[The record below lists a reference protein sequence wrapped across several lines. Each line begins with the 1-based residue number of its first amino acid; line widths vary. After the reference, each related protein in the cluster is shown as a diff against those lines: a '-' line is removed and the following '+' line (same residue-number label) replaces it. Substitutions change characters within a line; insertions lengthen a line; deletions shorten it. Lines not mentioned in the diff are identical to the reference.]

1 MSRTIQVNECAHCGT
16 PFSGVPEERFCCRGC
31 KFVWR
36 VIHDNGLDQFYQI
49 RGKATLPPAGAS
61 VFNQTA
67 QRAIKSAQS
76 ALEEKSENEIVRGE
90 FRLEGISCLA
100 CVWLIDAVYKREPGA
115 IDIKIDSQA
124 GQVLLIWRREIFK
137 MAKFGLVLR
146 QLGYR
151 IAPLDADTEQ
161 RPQSHQLVSRLG
173 ICAFLLLNTMLFTLP
188 GYLGMGGDFFLS
200 PLFHM
205 LGAFFATMSIIV
217 GGGYFFRRA
226 WQSLLCQ
233 VLHIDLPISLGLLA
247 AYAGSLVGW
256 ATGFTSLIYF
266 DFVSTFVFLMLV
278 GRWLQEHTL
287 ERNHAIL
294 RKQNQDLQDVALLG
308 GPRDGER
315 VAVETL
321 TAGQVYN
328 IEPGGINPVAAELL
342 DPAASLSMEWITG
355 EPHPVLWPTNKI
367 VPAGAINLSM
377 GRPAFKAR
385 ENWHDSTLF
394 TLLAHK
400 EPQFQNKRLQAI
412 LKYYVLAVLGIAF
425 LGGLAWVAFTGEL
438 LLALQVLTSVLIVS
452 CPCALGVALPL
463 CDTFANARLRKLGLY
478 IKSNHIWER
487 LRQVKSVIFDK
498 TGTLT
503 LSTPRL
509 LNELDLHQ
517 LNDEAM
523 LALFVMVDRH
533 PHPLARSLRE
543 VLLAQRGKPPIPPA
557 AEDVTEYIG
566 RGLAWQDA
574 RKNRW
579 TLGQAN
585 WEATPDAK
593 NHHAHR
599 AVLRK
604 NGTFVAGFDF
614 SEDVRDD
621 ALEATRQF
629 KRMHLETVILS
640 GDIDARV
647 QRVAS
652 ALNLPAHA
660 AFGNCSSKDKADWI
674 QNHAHDSAL
683 MIGDG
688 ANDRLA
694 FKHAICRGTPV
705 AEQGILESASDFFF
719 FGRSLR
725 SLPELFN
732 TARRRRLTVATIFT
746 TAVVYNVAAVSI
758 CLAGWMHPLL
768 AAVLMPSSSLATL
781 GIAYL
786 NLGRPNPSQNYTVR
800 E

>member
-1 MSRTIQVNECAHCGT
+1 MKRRIQVNECAHCGT
-16 PFSGVPEERFCCRGC
+16 LFSAAREARFCCRGC
-31 KFVWR
+31 KCVGK
-36 VIHDNGLDQFYQI
+36 VIHDNGLDRFYQI
-49 RGKATLPPAGAS
+49 REKTTLPPARTS
-61 VFNQTA
+61 VFRHTK
-67 QRAIKSAQS
+67 QRAIKFAQGT
-76 ALEEKSENEIVRGE
+76 LEGKSENAIVRGE
-90 FRLEGISCLA
+90 FRLEGISCPA
-100 CVWLIDAVYKREPGA
+100 CLWLIDAVFKREPGA
-115 IDIKIDSQA
+115 IEIKIDSQA
-124 GQVLLIWRREIFK
+124 GQVLLIWRREIFN
-137 MAKFGLVLR
+137 MAKFGLALR

-151 IAPLDADTEQ
+151 IAPLDAGIEK
-161 RPQSHQLVSRLG
+161 RAQSHQLASRLR
-173 ICAFLLLNTMLFTLP
+173 ICAFLLLNNMLFTLP
-188 GYLGMGGDFFLS
+188 GYFGMGGDFFIG

-205 LGAFFATMSIIV
+205 LGAFFATLSIIV

-247 AYAGSLVGW
+247 AYTGSLLGW

-266 DFVSTFVFLMLV
+266 DFVSAFVFLMLL

-287 ERNHAIL
+287 ERKHAIL
-294 RKQNQDLQDVALLG
+294 QKQNQNLQDVILLG
-308 GPRDGER
+308 GSRDGER

-321 TAGQVYN
+321 TAEQVYRV
-328 IEPGGINPVAAELL
+328 EPGGINPVAAELL
-342 DPAASLSMEWITG
+342 DPAAFLNMEWITG
-355 EPHPVLWPTNKI
+355 ETHPVLWPTNKI

-377 GRPAFKAR
+377 ARPAFKAR
-385 ENWHDSTLF
+385 ENWRDSTLY
-394 TLLAHK
+394 TLLTNK
-400 EPQFQNKRLQAI
+400 EPQFQNTRLQ
-412 LKYYVLAVLGIAF
+412 LVLRYYILAVLGTAF

-438 LLALQVLTSVLIVS
+438 LLALQVFTSVLIVS

-463 CDTFANARLRKLGLY
+463 CDTFADARLRKLGLY
-478 IKSNHIWER
+478 IKSNNIWER
-487 LRQVKSVIFDK
+487 LRQVKCVIFDK
-498 TGTLT
+498 TSTLNF
-503 LSTPRL
+503 STPRL
-509 LNELDLHQ
+509 LNDLDLHQ
-517 LNDEAM
+517 LNEEAT

-543 VLLAQRGKPPIPPA
+543 VLLAQREKPAIPPA
-557 AEDVTEYIG
+557 SEDVTEYIG
-566 RGLAWQDA
+566 RGLAWYDA
-574 RKNRW
+574 DKNRW

-585 WEATPDAK
+585 WEASPDPK
-593 NHHAHR
+593 NHHTHR

-604 NGTFVAGFDF
+604 NGIFAAGFDF
-614 SEDVRDD
+614 AEDVQDD

-640 GDIDARV
+640 SDINARV

-660 AFGNCSSKDKADWI
+660 AFSDCSLKDKADWI

-683 MIGDG
+683 MIGSG
-688 ANDRLA
+688 ANDHLA

-705 AEQGILESASDFFF
+705 AEQGILEPASDFFF

-725 SLPELFN
+725 ALPELF
-732 TARRRRLTVATIFT
+732 TIARRRRSIIATIFT
-746 TAVVYNVAAVSI
+746 TAVAYNIAAVSL

-768 AAVLMPSSSLATL
+768 AAVLMPSSSLAIL

-786 NLGRPNPSQNYTVR
+786 NLGHSNPIQNYTVR